1 MFGSPQVF
9 GRSTIFW
16 KPSHDHFLTSFGL
29 TENLLHKEPRIKRM
43 IYILHLFLCS
53 HGLDSKTVTSA
64 GGRRLVQLSCK
75 HNNNFLKS
83 SLNRKLPIHHCSSRG
98 QKECHCKCRRMWWR
112 FATEIAGCKVSGTSA
127 RVSWSLGTLAG
138 MAMVQR
144 CHLYLENR
152 LCQVCGHLRLP
163 PRLRLEV

>member
-1 MFGSPQVF
+1 MVQTVC
-9 GRSTIFW
+9 T
-16 KPSHDHFLTSFGL
+16 
-29 TENLLHKEPRIKRM
+29 LLHLSFVSASKR
-43 IYILHLFLCS
+43 YGILTFYLGHLIISYNCGKT
-53 HGLDSKTVTSA
+53 HISK
-64 GGRRLVQLSCK
+64 GLSCK
-75 HNNNFLKS
+75 HNNNFFKS
-83 SLNRKLPIHHCSSRG
+83 STNRKLSIHHCISRG

-138 MAMVQR
+138 MAMVQQ

-152 LCQVCGHLRLP
+152 LCQVCGHLRRP

>member
-1 MFGSPQVF
+1 M
-9 GRSTIFW
+9 
-16 KPSHDHFLTSFGL
+16 TSFGL
-29 TENLLHKEPRIKRM
+29 TENFLHKEPRIKRM
-43 IYILHLFLCS
+43 MYILHLILCS
-53 HGLDSKTVTSA
+53 HGLDSKTVTPA
-64 GGRRLVQLSCK
+64 GGCRWVQHSCK
-75 HNNNFLKS
+75 HNNSFFKS
-83 SLNRKLPIHHCSSRG
+83 STNRKLPIHQCRSRG

-127 RVSWSLGTLAG
+127 MVSWSLGTLAG